1 MNLLNT
7 PAARCLLEQAVTE
20 RDFVVEGSYT
30 NPPTWGVYEI
40 EPPENGRSTRRFRIG
55 NHPNRQRELEV
66 EFGGSPAE
74 VGSETQGVVASPS
87 KVGEQSTKR

>member
-40 EPPENGRSTRRFRIG
+40 EPPENGRSTRRW
-55 NHPNRQRELEV
+55 
-66 EFGGSPAE
+66 
-74 VGSETQGVVASPS
+74 T
-87 KVGEQSTKR
+87 

>member
-55 NHPNRQRELEV
+55 NHPNRQRELEL
-66 EFGGSPAE
+66 EFGRASRIALFLSRHLAVDLERLLNGRKPA
-74 VGSETQGVVASPS
+74 
-87 KVGEQSTKR
+87 